1 MPELPERAL
10 VVYAGPRRGADLS
23 FYLEELRGLCEA
35 AGAEVAGE
43 IVQNLPQPDPRG
55 YLGSGRLVEVAQ
67 DAAELGATLLVAAQA
82 LSSRQEREL
91 ERVTQLKIVDRTA
104 LILDIFAQRALSQE
118 GKLQVELAQLS
129 YLLPRLRRSA
139 GSLSRLGGGIGTRG
153 PGESKLE
160 TDRRRLRQRIAEIER
175 RLGAVERQ
183 RAVSRQE
190 RHDLPR
196 IALVGYT
203 NAGKSTLLHALTQ
216 GGGGGEDRLFAT
228 LDPLTRKLRLPG
240 RQEALLTDTVGFVQD
255 LPTEL
260 VAAFRATLEETVFAD
275 LLLHVVDA
283 SHPEWA
289 RQMDAV
295 QATLGAIGAGDL
307 PQIEVFNKVDR
318 LKPGGVTELPGLQV
332 SALAG
337 TGVAEL
343 AAAIAERLSQRRV
356 VRSFTIPLSRGDILA
371 QVRAHGEILAEE
383 ADDTVVRVET
393 LIDQAW
399 AGRIAA
405 ELHG

>member
-1 MPELPERAL
+1 MALLPERAL
-10 VVYAGPRRGADLS
+10 TVYAGPRRGADLA

-35 AGAEVAGE
+35 AGAEVVGE
-43 IVQNLPQPDPRG
+43 IVQNLPLPDPRG
-55 YLGSGRLVEVAQ
+55 YLGTGKLVEAAQ
-67 DAAELGATLLVAAQA
+67 DAAELGASLLVAAES

-91 ERVTQLKIVDRTA
+91 ERQTKLKIVDRTA

-160 TDRRRLRQRIAEIER
+160 TDRRRLRQRIADLEQ
-175 RLGAVERQ
+175 RLAAVERQ
-183 RAVSRQE
+183 RSVSRQE
-190 RHDLPR
+190 RRDLPR

-228 LDPLTRKLRLPG
+228 LDPLTRQLHLPG

-283 SHPEWA
+283 SHSEWA

-295 QATLGAIGAGDL
+295 QATLAAIGAAEL

-318 LKPGGVTELPGLQV
+318 LAASAAAAMPGVAV
-332 SALAG
+332 SARDGAG
-337 TGVAEL
+337 IEQL
-343 AAAIAERLSQRRV
+343 RAAIADRLRERRV
-356 VRSFTIPLSRGDILA
+356 QREFIIPLSRGDLLA

-383 ADDTVVRVET
+383 AGETEIRVET
-393 LIDQAW
+393 LIDRAW

>member
-55 YLGSGRLVEVAQ
+55 YLGSGRLQEVAQ
-67 DAAELGATLLVAAQA
+67 DAAELGATILVAAQA
-82 LSSRQEREL
+82 LSARQEREL

-175 RLGAVERQ
+175 RLAAVERQ

-295 QATLGAIGAGDL
+295 QATLEAIGAGDL

-318 LKPGGVTELPGLQV
+318 LAGSAAELPGLQV

-343 AAAIAERLSQRRV
+343 VAAIAARLSERRV
-356 VRSFTIPLSRGDILA
+356 VRRFAIPLSRGDILA

-393 LIDQAW
+393 LIDRAW

>member
-1 MPELPERAL
+1 MAEQSERAL
-10 VVYAGPRRGADLS
+10 VVYAGPRRGADLA

-43 IVQNLPQPDPRG
+43 IVQNLLQPDPRG
-55 YLGSGRLVEVAQ
+55 YLGAGKL
-67 DAAELGATLLVAAQA
+67 AEAAQEATEIGADLLLAAAA

-91 ERVTQLKIVDRTA
+91 ERQTNLKVIDRTA
-104 LILDIFAQRALSQE
+104 LILDIFAQRAFSQE

-129 YLLPRLRRSA
+129 YLLPRLRRTA

-160 TDRRRLRQRIAEIER
+160 TDRRRLRTRIAELER
-175 RLGAVERQ
+175 RLEVVERQ

-190 RHDLPR
+190 RRDVPR

-228 LDPLTRKLRLPG
+228 LDPLTRRLRLPAH
-240 RQEALLTDTVGFVQD
+240 QEALLTDTVGFVQD

-283 SHPEWA
+283 SHPDWP
-289 RQMDAV
+289 RQSDAV
-295 QATLGAIGAGDL
+295 QATLQAIGAGDV
-307 PQIEVFNKVDR
+307 PQIQVFNKIDR
-318 LKPGGVTELPGLQV
+318 LSPAAAGELLGVAV
-332 SALAG
+332 SARDGVGIAG
-337 TGVAEL
+337 L
-343 AAAIAERLSQRRV
+343 RAAIAERLASRRV
-356 VRSFTIPLSRGDILA
+356 LRHFAIPLSRGDLLA
-371 QVRAHGEILAEE
+371 QVRAHGQVLSEE
-383 ADDTVVRVET
+383 AGETEIRVEA
-393 LIDQAW
+393 LIDSAW
-399 AGRIAA
+399 AGRVAA

>member
-1 MPELPERAL
+1 MAEQTERAL
-10 VVYAGPRRGADLS
+10 MVYAGPRRGADLA

-43 IVQNLPQPDPRG
+43 IVQSLPQPDPRG
-55 YLGSGRLVEVAQ
+55 YLGPGKLAEAAQ
-67 DAAELGATLLVAAQA
+67 DAAELGAGLLLAAAA

-91 ERVTQLKIVDRTA
+91 ERQTGLKVVDRTA

-129 YLLPRLRRSA
+129 YLLPRLRRGA

-160 TDRRRLRQRIAEIER
+160 TDRRRLRERISDLER
-175 RLGAVERQ
+175 RLAAVERQ

-190 RHDLPR
+190 RRDVPR
-196 IALVGYT
+196 VALVGYT
-203 NAGKSTLLHALTQ
+203 NAGKSTLLHALTR

-228 LDPLTRKLRLPG
+228 LDPLTRRLPLPG

-283 SHPEWA
+283 SHPEWS
-289 RQMDAV
+289 RQSDAV
-295 QATLGAIGAGDL
+295 QATLQAIGAGDL
-307 PQIEVFNKVDR
+307 PQIQVFNKIDR
-318 LKPGGVTELPGLQV
+318 LPPAAREELPGLRV
-332 SALAG
+332 SARD
-337 TGVAEL
+337 GVGVDAL
-343 AAAIAERLSQRRV
+343 RAAIAERLAARRV
-356 VRSFTIPLSRGDILA
+356 LRRFTIPLSRGDILA
-371 QVRAHGEILAEE
+371 QVRAHGEVLHEE
-383 ADDTVVRVET
+383 TGETEIRVEAWM
-393 LIDQAW
+393 DSVW
-399 AGRIAA
+399 AGRVAA
-405 ELHG
+405 QLHG